1 MDRFR
6 YSTALIRN
14 KPLKTIDTLN
24 PTASESWQQ
33 QLNHAFSQVDALCH
47 YLNIDMDSLPELQA
61 NASFPVKVPRC
72 FADCMEPGN
81 PDDPLLKQVLPL
93 QEENIAVAGFVSDPV
108 GDLAAMA
115 EAGLIHKYQ
124 GRALLITTAACA
136 IHCRYCFRRNF
147 PYSDNQITPQKRH
160 RALDYIAHHSELEE
174 IILSGGDPLLLSDN
188 KLEQLLEN
196 LQKIPHIKRIRL
208 HSRLPVVLPARI
220 TPHLVQLLASGPQK
234 TILVLHAN
242 HPNELSAQVAVA
254 CQQLKPRNIT
264 LLNQSVLLKGVNDC
278 ADTLYA
284 LSERL
289 FECDILPYYLHQLDP
304 AQGTAHFAISDSKA
318 LSLYHQIQSRLP
330 GYLVPKL
337 VREIAGAAYKIPLMR

>member
-24 PTASESWQQ
+24 HTTPESWQQ
-33 QLNHAFSQVDALCH
+33 QLSHAFSRVDTLCH
-47 YLNIDMDSLPELQA
+47 YLNIDIASLPELQA
-61 NASFPVKVPRC
+61 RASFPLKVPRC

-93 QEENIAVAGFVSDPV
+93 QQENMTVAGFVTDPV
-108 GDLAAMA
+108 GDLDAMA
-115 EAGLIHKYQ
+115 EAGLIHKYR

-147 PYSDNQITPQKRH
+147 PYSDNQITPQKLQ
-160 RALDYIAHHSELEE
+160 RALDYIARHTEIEE

-196 LQKIPHIKRIRL
+196 LKKIPHINRIRL

-220 TPHLVQLLASGPQK
+220 TPHLIQLLAAGPQK
-234 TILVLHAN
+234 TILVLHVN
-242 HPNELSAQVAVA
+242 HANELSTQVATA
-254 CQQLKPRNIT
+254 CQQLKSHNIT
-264 LLNQSVLLKGVNDC
+264 LLNQSVLLKGINDC
-278 ADTLYA
+278 ADTLSA
-284 LSERL
+284 LSEKL

-304 AQGTAHFAISDSKA
+304 AQGTAHFVISDSEA
-318 LSLYHQIQSRLP
+318 LSIYHQIQSRLP

-337 VREIAGAAYKIPLMR
+337 VREIAGAAYKTPLIR